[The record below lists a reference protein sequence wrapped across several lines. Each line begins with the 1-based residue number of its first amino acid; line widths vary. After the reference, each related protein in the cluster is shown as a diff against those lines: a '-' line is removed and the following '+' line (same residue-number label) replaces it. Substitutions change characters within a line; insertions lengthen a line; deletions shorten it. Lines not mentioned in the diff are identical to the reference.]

1 MCLPS
6 LSGSNLE
13 KKNRSNNFRETSEKY
28 LSKMLNLE
36 EEEEEKEKIFEV
48 KEISKEK
55 NKLEEQV
62 FAYNIP
68 PCIAVVGSH
77 HRDLN

>member
-28 LSKMLNLE
+28 PSKMLNLE
-36 EEEEEKEKIFEV
+36 EEEEKKEKIFEV

-55 NKLEEQV
+55 NKLKSKFLRIIFLLASRLLDRIIE
-62 FAYNIP
+62 I
-68 PCIAVVGSH
+68 
-77 HRDLN
+77 

>member
-28 LSKMLNLE
+28 PSKMLNLE

-55 NKLEEQV
+55 NKLKSKFLRIIFLLASRLLDRIIE
-62 FAYNIP
+62 I
-68 PCIAVVGSH
+68 
-77 HRDLN
+77 

>member
-28 LSKMLNLE
+28 PSKMLNL
-36 EEEEEKEKIFEV
+36 EEEEKEKIFEV

-68 PCIAVVGSH
+68 PCIVVVGSH

>member
-1 MCLPS
+1 
-6 LSGSNLE
+6 
-13 KKNRSNNFRETSEKY
+13 
-28 LSKMLNLE
+28 MLNLE
-36 EEEEEKEKIFEV
+36 EEEEKKEKIFEV

-77 HRDLN
+77 HRDLNWNYSLDHANYFYYERD